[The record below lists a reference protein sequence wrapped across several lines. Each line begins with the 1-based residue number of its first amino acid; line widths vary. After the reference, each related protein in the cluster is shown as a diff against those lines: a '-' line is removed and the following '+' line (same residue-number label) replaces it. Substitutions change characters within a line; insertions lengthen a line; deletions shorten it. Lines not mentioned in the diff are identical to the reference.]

1 MRGDVMRS
9 AFDVRPIEKGLL
21 FGVEIVG
28 LRADDLTDQEVQA
41 RLRHHWAQDG
51 LLIFRGLDGEKAHVD
66 LSRAFGPLL
75 VHPLRT
81 DPSRQEIFTVR
92 HDPDDPYIVEVDGK
106 PLAAWLPWH
115 SDLIYVDHIN
125 HGGILRPLALPRSA
139 GETGYIDKIAA
150 YDALPQRLRNRL
162 EGLEAIYQFDR
173 NPERQKFGRANSIK
187 VLHETRAALASK
199 SKTYPRALHP
209 IVYEQAETGRKVL
222 NISPWFLL
230 GIAGLSEEESDD
242 LLHEIVDYVIDP
254 RLAYWHRWQIGEM
267 VLWDN
272 WRMLHSAAGCA
283 PAEQRWMERTTIAGD
298 YGLGRLEGE
307 QAIDSSTIMD
317 V

>member
-1 MRGDVMRS
+1 MPDS
-9 AFDVRPIEKGLL
+9 FEVRPIDKNLPYGAEIIGLHPEDL
-21 FGVEIVG
+21 
-28 LRADDLTDQEVQA
+28 ADQAVQA

-51 LLIFRGLDGEKAHVD
+51 LLIFRGLEGEKVHVE
-66 LSRAFGPLL
+66 LSRLFGQLL

-81 DPSRQEIFTVR
+81 DPLRQEIFTVQ
-92 HDPDDPYIVEVDGK
+92 HDPEDPYIVDVDGK

-125 HGGILRPLALPRSA
+125 HGGILRPLALPASA
-139 GETGYIDKIAA
+139 GETGFIDKIATYA
-150 YDALPQRLRNRL
+150 ALPQRLKNRL
-162 EGLEAIYQFDR
+162 EGLHAIYQFDR
-173 NPERQKFGRANSIK
+173 NPEHQKFGRASSVK
-187 VLHETRAALASK
+187 VLHETKAAIASRN
-199 SKTYPRALHP
+199 KTYPRVLHP
-209 IVYEQAETGRKVL
+209 VVYEQAETGRKVL

-230 GIAGLSEEESDD
+230 GIAGLPGDESDD
-242 LLHEIVDYVIDP
+242 LLHEIMDYATDP
-254 RLAYWHRWQIGEM
+254 KFAYWHEWQIGEM

-283 PAEQRWMERTTIAGD
+283 PTEQRWMERTTIAGD

-307 QAIDSSTIMD
+307 QMIDTGAIMD

>member
-1 MRGDVMRS
+1 MGNS
-9 AFDVRPIEKGLL
+9 FEVRPIDKNLPYGAEVIGLHA
-21 FGVEIVG
+21 E
-28 LRADDLTDQEVQA
+28 DLTDQDVQA

-51 LLIFRGLDGEKAHVD
+51 LLIFRDLDGEKAHVE
-66 LSRAFGPLL
+66 LSRVFGPLL

-81 DPSRQEIFTVR
+81 DPARQEIFTVQ
-92 HDPDDPYIVEVDGK
+92 HEPEDPYIVEVDGK

-125 HGGILRPLALPRSA
+125 HGGILRPLALPNSA

-150 YDALPQRLRNRL
+150 YNALPQRLKDRI
-162 EGLEAIYQFDR
+162 EGLDAIYQFDR
-173 NPERQKFGRANSIK
+173 NPERQKFGRVGTVK
-187 VLHETRAALASK
+187 VTHETKAAIASK

-209 IVYEQAETGRKVL
+209 LVYEQAETGRKVL

-230 GIAGLSEEESDD
+230 GIAGLPTEESDA

-254 RLAYWHRWQIGEM
+254 RFAYWHRWQLGEM

-298 YGLGRLEGE
+298 YGLGRLEE
-307 QAIDSSTIMD
+307 EHVMDASSIEH